1 MKVVQ
6 KRKLLVKDKK
16 GYFVNNET
24 FTILRNRAVIEES
37 AIEESESSYKET
49 GIIWVVDEKA
59 TKEREDAKKPKAES
73 KHDVLEFDGLEITSD
88 NIDDF
93 AKDNGISFGNTK
105 DIQKKLDKV
114 KEFINKQ

>member
-1 MKVVQ
+1 MKVAQ
-6 KRKLLVKDKK
+6 KRRLLIKGKD
-16 GYFVNNET
+16 GRFINNDT
-24 FTILRNRAVIEES
+24 FKIERHSSVVEES
-37 AIEESESSYKET
+37 TIKETESSYKET

-59 TKEREDAKKPKAES
+59 TKERDELKSPKP
-73 KHDVLEFDGLEITSD
+73 KHDVLEFDGLEITSE

-105 DIQKKLDKV
+105 DILKKLDKV